1 MPILYQRS
9 DLKTVNQKIQAI
21 FNQQHLNHF
30 GKPATP
36 AEDFDTFSLAVWDD
50 GTLIGGIVASQS
62 YENYHIKGLAVDPVY
77 QGQDIGSELIR
88 RLESHA
94 KNHQASSITLSTK
107 SYQALGFYQK
117 LGYQEYARLED
128 VPITGVTKYHLVKYL

>member
-1 MPILYQRS
+1 MPILYLGS
-9 DLKTVNQKIQAI
+9 DVTTINQKIQDI
-21 FNQQHLNHF
+21 FNRQHQNHF

-36 AEDFDTFSLAVWDD
+36 TEDFDTFSLAVWDD

-94 KNHQASSITLSTK
+94 KSHQASSITLSTK

-117 LGYQEYARLED
+117 LGYQEYTRLED